1 MNLVFLYD
9 WLARQQWQRK
19 CEEKDPEF
27 DLNKAVQKVNKE
39 ILAVAEEKL
48 DAVLLAAGITPV
60 AAKSG
65 GGQQGHKS
73 SVGDKQAAANDQ
85 SLMRVEQAKKDL
97 EKQKKELTAR
107 ENALMKASEKQAKL
121 SNFNKRKG
129 NRGSHHD
136 NGFEGDGHGY
146 NHQFNKRGRYTNGN
160 FGRR

>member
-27 DLNKAVQKVNKE
+27 DLNKAVQKVNKD

-48 DAVLLAAGITPV
+48 DAVLLAAGIHSAP
-60 AAKSG
+60 KSG
-65 GGQQGHKS
+65 GNGLASHKS

-85 SLMRVEQAKKDL
+85 TLMRAEQAKKDL
-97 EKQKKELTAR
+97 EKQKKELIAR
-107 ENALMKASEKQAKL
+107 ENAVKKASEKQAKL
-121 SNFNKRKG
+121 ASFSKRKG
-129 NRGSHHD
+129 NRGSHRD
-136 NGFEGDGHGY
+136 NDDGHTY
-146 NHQFNKRGRYTNGN
+146 HQFNKRGRFNSGG